1 MFSWTYVTYI
11 LYNKE
16 SFLRIVLVMYVRM
29 VTDLEYAPVERPM
42 SRSGLLKI
50 INNEDVNTYVFL
62 FLHYVLST

>member
-1 MFSWTYVTYI
+1 
-11 LYNKE
+11 
-16 SFLRIVLVMYVRM
+16 MYVRM